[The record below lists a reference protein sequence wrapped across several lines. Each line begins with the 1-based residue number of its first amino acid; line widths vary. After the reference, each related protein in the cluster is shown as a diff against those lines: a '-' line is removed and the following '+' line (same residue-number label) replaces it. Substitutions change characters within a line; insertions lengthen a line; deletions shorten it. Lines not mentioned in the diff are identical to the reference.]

1 MSNEKIIKLD
11 TDTILPYGER
21 LRPLIASAFFSKGD
35 LKKVLARKGVF
46 FSSSDKDMTV
56 PTLTTCLL
64 SPNEFEDLRE
74 CQRTKEESI
83 KRITRK
89 IDWDTNLT
97 LFDALKKTKLPY
109 NEFISKG
116 GATYKFLDTTDFLPI
131 GDEKNELRLSYRI
144 ERKDP
149 TKDWVNSDSRHGSE
163 ITLKKVDGGKVLEI
177 SMEYTTSETKEIDDK
192 IFDHLK
198 AYLKDNNYIRNDK
211 EEVRIRFGDFSN
223 QERLKF
229 LLSLH
234 NDDPF
239 DVFKF
244 KEITNVEISVD
255 KTQPLPKDIKW
266 MENKVRNMI
275 LKGEKLHD
283 MELLKNTQYHVALIV
298 SGIEAKYNFES
309 PASKGVCT
317 IEYGFHSSRSGVPN
331 KDSEFEFR
339 IISSFVKSNKPKK
352 TVERFLLAKF
362 DRFKSNMLKS
372 FKTE

>member
-1 MSNEKIIKLD
+1 M
-11 TDTILPYGER
+11 
-21 LRPLIASAFFSKGD
+21 
-35 LKKVLARKGVF
+35 
-46 FSSSDKDMTV
+46 
-56 PTLTTCLL
+56 
-64 SPNEFEDLRE
+64 RE

-89 IDWDTNLT
+89 IDWDTNLN
-97 LFDALKKTKLPY
+97 LFDALKKNKLPY
-109 NEFISKG
+109 NEFIPKG
-116 GATYKFLDTTDFLPI
+116 GATYKFLDTSAFLPI
-131 GDEKNELRLSYRI
+131 DDDKNELRLSYTI

-163 ITLKKVDGGKVLEI
+163 IILKKVDDGKALEI
-177 SMEYTTSETKEIDDK
+177 SMQYTTSETKEIDDK
-192 IFDHLK
+192 IFSHLK
-198 AYLKDNNYIRNDK
+198 AYLKSNNYIRHDK
-211 EEVRIRFGDFSN
+211 EEIRIRFGDFNN

-239 DVFKF
+239 EVFKF

-255 KTQPLPKDIKW
+255 KTKSLPSNISW

-283 MELLKNTQYHVALIV
+283 MELLKDTKYHGALIV
-298 SGIEAKYNFES
+298 SGIEAKYKFES

-317 IEYGFHSSRSGVPN
+317 IEYGFHTSRAGVPN
-331 KDSEFEFR
+331 NDSEFEFR
-339 IISSFVKSNKPKK
+339 IISSVVKSNKAKS

-362 DRFKSNMLKS
+362 DRFKSSMLKQ
-372 FKTE
+372 FKAK